1 MKDNPS
7 CKKEISLVVVCDI
20 SNCIVWRLRDLPWE
34 VHSVN
39 NPNARAF
46 HRTDTISR
54 RFQIGPPAL
63 LLYVTFQIALI
74 EGCASSHERCIR
86 PTTQM
91 RELSTGQIP
100 PLPIPDW
107 APILL
112 LSNKDNP
119 SCARRILKRYVLTV
133 WCCNNF
139 LHPQSSIGFQVVQT

>member
-1 MKDNPS
+1 MEKTPSLKKDFLQKKDKPS
-7 CKKEISLVVVCDI
+7 SWRIILLVRRISLVVVCDI

-119 SCARRILKRYVLTV
+119 SLKKDY
-133 WCCNNF
+133 
-139 LHPQSSIGFQVVQT
+139 PS